1 MRFFVFWFGVVF
13 GVMSVAAQ
21 QETVRLPRKESVLPT
36 WLVGEE
42 KLEVYRFRAG
52 ETELVVAD
60 EGNLAKPRYGS
71 LAAALAANGCR
82 TGSNGGYFAAG
93 EAGVPIGLVRHE
105 GKSITRLATG
115 GFSVAGVLYD
125 DGKTLRLERSSRLS
139 RPTEAMREAVQG
151 GPYLV
156 EAGRPIAGLNA
167 QKSACRT
174 FIATDGRGNWCL
186 GISTPMTLKALAEH
200 LARPGTLR
208 GFRVQTA
215 MNLDGG
221 SSTALQC
228 DGRRVQSNLKPVRNY
243 IGLRP
248 RKKR

>member
-1 MRFFVFWFGVVF
+1 MRLFVLWF
-13 GVMSVAAQ
+13 VMVGWVMTVAAQ
-21 QETVRLPRKESVLPT
+21 QETVRLPRKETMLPA
-36 WLVGEE
+36 WLTGEE
-42 KLEVYRFRAG
+42 KLEVYCFRAG
-52 ETELVVAD
+52 ETELVVMD

-93 EAGVPIGLVRHE
+93 EAGVPLGLVRQE
-105 GKSITRLATG
+105 GKTVSRLATK

-125 DGKTLRLERSSRLS
+125 DGKTLRLERSNRLS
-139 RPTEAMREAVQG
+139 IPAGSMREAVQG
-151 GPYLV
+151 GPFLV

-186 GISTPMTLKALAEH
+186 GISTPMTLRALAEH
-200 LARPGTLR
+200 LARPGALR

-215 MNLDGG
+215 LNLDGG

-228 DGRRVQSNLKPVRNY
+228 EGHRVQSNLKPVRNY

-248 RKKR
+248 RRKR

>member
-1 MRFFVFWFGVVF
+1 MT
-13 GVMSVAAQ
+13 VAAQ
-21 QETVRLPRKESVLPT
+21 QETVRLPRKETMLPA
-36 WLVGEE
+36 WLTGEE
-42 KLEVYRFRAG
+42 KLEVYCFRAG
-52 ETELVVAD
+52 ETELVVMD

-93 EAGVPIGLVRHE
+93 EAGVPLGLVRHE
-105 GKSITRLATG
+105 GKTVSRLATK

-125 DGKTLRLERSSRLS
+125 DGKTLRLERSNRLS
-139 RPTEAMREAVQG
+139 IPAGSMREAVQG
-151 GPYLV
+151 GPFLV

-186 GISTPMTLKALAEH
+186 GISTPMTLKSLAEH
-200 LARPGTLR
+200 LARPGALR

-215 MNLDGG
+215 LNLDGG

-228 DGRRVQSNLKPVRNY
+228 EGHRVQSNFKPVRNY

-248 RKKR
+248 RRKR

>member
-1 MRFFVFWFGVVF
+1 MLWFVMVGW
-13 GVMSVAAQ
+13 VMTVAAQ
-21 QETVRLPRKESVLPT
+21 QETVRLPRKETMLPA
-36 WLVGEE
+36 WLTGEE

-52 ETELVVAD
+52 ETELVVMD

-93 EAGVPIGLVRHE
+93 EAGVPLGLVRHE
-105 GKSITRLATG
+105 GKTVSRLATK

-125 DGKTLRLERSSRLS
+125 DGKTLRLERSNRLS
-139 RPTEAMREAVQG
+139 IPAGSMREAVQG
-151 GPYLV
+151 GPFLV

-186 GISTPMTLKALAEH
+186 GISTPMTLKSLAEH
-200 LARPGTLR
+200 LARPGALR

-215 MNLDGG
+215 LNLDGG

-228 DGRRVQSNLKPVRNY
+228 EGHRVQSNFKPVRNY

-248 RKKR
+248 RRKR

>member
-1 MRFFVFWFGVVF
+1 MRLFVLWF
-13 GVMSVAAQ
+13 VMVGWVMTVAAQ
-21 QETVRLPRKESVLPT
+21 QETVRLPRKETMLPA
-36 WLVGEE
+36 WLTGEE

-52 ETELVVAD
+52 ETELVVMD
-60 EGNLAKPRYGS
+60 EGNPAKPRYGS

-93 EAGVPIGLVRHE
+93 EAGVPLGLVRHE
-105 GKSITRLATG
+105 GKTVSRLATK

-125 DGKTLRLERSSRLS
+125 DGKTLRLERSHRLS
-139 RPTEAMREAVQG
+139 IPAESMREAVQG
-151 GPYLV
+151 GPFLV
-156 EAGRPIAGLNA
+156 EAGRAIAGLNA

-186 GISTPMTLKALAEH
+186 GISTPMTLRALADH

-215 MNLDGG
+215 LNLDGG

-228 DGRRVQSNLKPVRNY
+228 NGQRVQSNLKPVRNY

-248 RKKR
+248 RRKR

>member
-1 MRFFVFWFGVVF
+1 MT
-13 GVMSVAAQ
+13 VAAQ
-21 QETVRLPRKESVLPT
+21 QETVRLPRKETMLPA
-36 WLVGEE
+36 WLTGEE
-42 KLEVYRFRAG
+42 KLEVYCFRAG
-52 ETELVVAD
+52 ETELVVMD

-93 EAGVPIGLVRHE
+93 EAGMPLGLVRHE
-105 GKSITRLATG
+105 GKTVSRLATK

-125 DGKTLRLERSSRLS
+125 DGKTLRLERSNRLS
-139 RPTEAMREAVQG
+139 IPAGSMREAVQG
-151 GPYLV
+151 GPFLV

-186 GISTPMTLKALAEH
+186 GISTPMTLKSLAEH
-200 LARPGTLR
+200 LARPGALR

-215 MNLDGG
+215 LNLDGG

-228 DGRRVQSNLKPVRNY
+228 EGHRVQSNLKPVRNY

-248 RKKR
+248 RRKR

>member
-1 MRFFVFWFGVVF
+1 MRLFVLWF
-13 GVMSVAAQ
+13 VMVGWMMTVAAQ
-21 QETVRLPRKESVLPT
+21 QETVRLPRKETMLPA
-36 WLVGEE
+36 WLTGEE
-42 KLEVYRFRAG
+42 KLEVYCFRAG
-52 ETELVVAD
+52 ETELVVMD

-93 EAGVPIGLVRHE
+93 EAGVPLGLVRHE
-105 GKSITRLATG
+105 GKTVSRLATK

-125 DGKTLRLERSSRLS
+125 DGKTLRLERSNRLS
-139 RPTEAMREAVQG
+139 IPAGSMREAVQG
-151 GPYLV
+151 GPFLV

-186 GISTPMTLKALAEH
+186 GISTPMTLRALAEH
-200 LARPGTLR
+200 LARPGALR

-215 MNLDGG
+215 LNLDGG

-228 DGRRVQSNLKPVRNY
+228 EGHRVQSNLKPVRNY

-248 RKKR
+248 RRKR

>member
-1 MRFFVFWFGVVF
+1 MLWFVMVGW
-13 GVMSVAAQ
+13 VMTVAAQ
-21 QETVRLPRKESVLPT
+21 QETVRLPRKETMLPA
-36 WLVGEE
+36 WLTGEE

-52 ETELVVAD
+52 ETELVVMD

-93 EAGVPIGLVRHE
+93 EAGVPLGLVRHE
-105 GKSITRLATG
+105 GKTVSRLATK

-125 DGKTLRLERSSRLS
+125 DGKTLRLERSNRLS
-139 RPTEAMREAVQG
+139 IPAGSMREAIQG
-151 GPYLV
+151 GPFLV

-186 GISTPMTLKALAEH
+186 GISTPMTLRALAEH
-200 LARPGTLR
+200 LARPGALR

-215 MNLDGG
+215 LNLDGG

-228 DGRRVQSNLKPVRNY
+228 EGHRVQSNLKPVRNY

-248 RKKR
+248 RRKR

>member
-1 MRFFVFWFGVVF
+1 MRVFVFWFVMVGW
-13 GVMSVAAQ
+13 VMSVAAQ
-21 QETVRLPRKESVLPT
+21 QETVRLPRKETVLPA
-36 WLVGEE
+36 WLEGEE

-52 ETELVVAD
+52 ETEMVVVD
-60 EGNLAKPRYGS
+60 EGSLAKPKYGS

-105 GKSITRLATG
+105 GKTVSRLATK

-125 DGKTLRLERSSRLS
+125 DGKTLRLERSTRVSRS
-139 RPTEAMREAVQG
+139 PESMREAVQG
-151 GPYLV
+151 GPFLV
-156 EAGRPIAGLNA
+156 EAGRAVAGLNA
-167 QKSACRT
+167 QKTACRT
-174 FIATDGRGNWCL
+174 FIATDGRGHWCL
-186 GISTPMTLKALAEH
+186 GISSPMTLKALAEH
-200 LARPGTLR
+200 LSRPGTLR

-215 MNLDGG
+215 LNLDGG
-221 SSTALQC
+221 SSCALQC

-248 RKKR
+248 RRKR